1 MNAVMVLGMCFFAG
15 GLRFAEQGFDASETS
30 PNVQDLAD
38 HPILHCLAAT
48 QVHSSLLSISVG
60 AVLMPAAYHFS
71 LGWSSTDQE
80 SAILKMSHGVGTFSK
95 RENTQNLTSS

>member
-1 MNAVMVLGMCFFAG
+1 MLV
-15 GLRFAEQGFDASETS
+15 RRP
-30 PNVQDLAD
+30 PNDKDLAD

-95 RENTQNLTSS
+95 RETTQNLMSS

>member
-1 MNAVMVLGMCFFAG
+1 MLVRRPPIVK
-15 GLRFAEQGFDASETS
+15 
-30 PNVQDLAD
+30 DLAD

-60 AVLMPAAYHFS
+60 AVLMPAAYHLA

-80 SAILKMSHGVGTFSK
+80 SAILNMSHGVGTFSE
-95 RENTQNLTSS
+95 RENTQILMSS